1 MRYFLQNVFPGCTE
15 KTAYITAV
23 NFARIKHAEDI
34 MESVCTAV
42 KKVTSEVIATKVSHI
57 F

>member
-1 MRYFLQNVFPGCTE
+1 ME

-23 NFARIKHAEDI
+23 NFVRIKHVKNI
-34 MESVCTAV
+34 MEPVCMAV
-42 KKVTSEVIATKVSHI
+42 NKATSEVIATKVSNI